1 MASEGKKTNQ
11 LGNLRSKQQHN
22 NEFPCNIYF
31 RLSAEETSNLEM
43 PTSTDQK
50 KKKKADK
57 NNKSP
62 LSLGRGPGKR
72 QPSTH

>member
-50 KKKKADK
+50 KK
-57 NNKSP
+57 S
-62 LSLGRGPGKR
+62 R
-72 QPSTH
+72 